1 MFAVPGWSI
10 SVSQPK
16 LQQDIKNNSKTT
28 KADTNGHSVL
38 EKKNSKKRKRGHGRT
53 NGTEVTKDNVAD
65 LWQKYIEGRDLPQG
79 PRNENPPKKKK
90 KRIRKEKVNDR
101 ESQIPDGQNT
111 LFKTHQV
118 PSTAKDL
125 KKQTSAPANATSEP
139 QDLKNKKKHRK
150 AKGHEQSQ
158 SETTEAFPPRQS
170 SSTTGSV
177 LKPATVPSTT
187 STPPAPPPLPA
198 NAKLTPLQTAMR
210 AKLISARF
218 RHLNQTLYTT
228 PSTHASSLFSSN
240 PEAFASY
247 HDGFRAQVASW
258 PSNPVDIFIQEIK
271 TRGASG
277 GPKSQKQ
284 LWRTEKKK
292 KLGKKGKND
301 ADVENGL
308 PAEEAGGNSAGDST
322 KVDPIPRHFQTRTCT
337 IIDLG
342 CGDAHLHASLLP
354 VTDSLNLKLHS
365 FDLAPGAGPN
375 AHLITVSDIAK
386 LPLADKSVDVA
397 IFCLALMGTN
407 WIDFVVEAA
416 RVVRIG
422 GECWVGEV
430 RSRFTGTKDIER
442 LKGDKAGKGNKGKKT
457 KTKKGDDDDG
467 DDELRGVGATI
478 LVEEEQMAATGKK
491 GKSKEQETDVG
502 PFLDVFR
509 KRGFVLKGEVDMGNK
524 MFLRMRFARVR
535 DQSAGG
541 SKRQDGSKFVEKDD
555 GVEMD
560 PEVEAKV
567 LKPCVYKTR

>member
-10 SVSQPK
+10 SASQPK
-16 LQQDIKNNSKTT
+16 LQQDIKNNSKTS

-38 EKKNSKKRKRGHGRT
+38 EKKNSKKRKRGPGRI
-53 NGTEVTKDNVAD
+53 NGTEVTKDNVAE

-79 PRNENPPKKKK
+79 PRTENPPKKKK
-90 KRIRKEKVNDR
+90 KRIRKEKVNDK
-101 ESQIPDGQNT
+101 ESQIPDDQNT
-111 LFKTHQV
+111 VFKTHQV

-125 KKQTSAPANATSEP
+125 KNQTSAPRNATSEP

-158 SETTEAFPPRQS
+158 SKTTEVFPPRQP
-170 SSTTGSV
+170 SSTTGPV

-187 STPPAPPPLPA
+187 STPRAPPPLPA

-247 HDGFRAQVASW
+247 HDGFRTQVASW
-258 PSNPVDIFIQEIK
+258 PSNPVEIFIQ
-271 TRGASG
+271 
-277 GPKSQKQ
+277 
-284 LWRTEKKK
+284 
-292 KLGKKGKND
+292 LGKKGKND
-301 ADVENGL
+301 ADIENGL
-308 PAEEAGGNSAGDST
+308 PIEEAGEDSAGDST
-322 KVDPIPRHFQTRTCT
+322 KVDPIPRHFQTKTCT

-342 CGDAHLHASLLP
+342 CGDAHLHASLLTL
-354 VTDSLNLKLHS
+354 TDSLNLKLHS

-407 WIDFVVEAA
+407 WIEFVVEAA
-416 RVVRIG
+416 RVVRVG

-467 DDELRGVGATI
+467 DDELRGAGAPI
-478 LVEEEQMAATGKK
+478 LVEEEEMAATGKQ

-541 SKRQDGSKFVEKDD
+541 LKRQDGSKFVEKDD
-555 GVEMD
+555 GMEMD

>member
-10 SVSQPK
+10 SANQPI
-16 LQQDIKNNSKTT
+16 LQQEVKNDAKTT
-28 KADTNGHSVL
+28 KADTNGHSIL
-38 EKKNSKKRKRGHGRT
+38 EKHNSKKRKRGHGRI
-53 NGTEVTKDNVAD
+53 NGTEVTKHNVAD
-65 LWQKYIEGRDLPQG
+65 LWQKHIEGKNLPQG
-79 PRNENPPKKKK
+79 ADNENPPKKKK
-90 KRIRKEKVNDR
+90 RTRKEKVNDE
-101 ESQIPDGQNT
+101 ESQTLDGQNT
-111 LFKTHQV
+111 GFKNNQV
-118 PSTAKDL
+118 PSTAIDL
-125 KKQTSAPANATSEP
+125 EKHISAPMNATSEP
-139 QDLKNKKKHRK
+139 RDLKTKKKHRK
-150 AKGHEQSQ
+150 AKGHEQFQ
-158 SETTEAFPPRQS
+158 SKTTEAFPPRQS

-177 LKPATVPSTT
+177 LKPATAPSTT
-187 STPPAPPPLPA
+187 SLPPAPPPLPS

-210 AKLISARF
+210 AKLVSARF

-247 HDGFRAQVASW
+247 HAGFRTQVASW
-258 PSNPVDIFIQEIK
+258 PSNPVDIFIQEIR

-284 LWRTEKKK
+284 LWRAEMKKK
-292 KLGKKGKND
+292 VGKKGKND
-301 ADVENGL
+301 ADIENLL
-308 PAEEAGGNSAGDST
+308 PAEEAGEKSAGDST
-322 KVDPIPRHFQTRTCT
+322 KVDPLPRHFQTKTCT
-337 IIDLG
+337 IVDLG
-342 CGDAHLHASLLP
+342 CGDAHLHGSLLP
-354 VTDSLNLKLHS
+354 LTDSLNLKLSS

-416 RVVRIG
+416 RVVRVG

-442 LKGDKAGKGNKGKKT
+442 LKGNKAGKGNKAKIT
-457 KTKKGDDDDG
+457 KRKKGNDDNG
-467 DDELRGVGATI
+467 DDELRGVGVPI
-478 LVEEEQMAATGKK
+478 LAEEEEMAATGKQ

-502 PFLDVFR
+502 PFLEVFR
-509 KRGFVLKGEVDMGNK
+509 KRGFVLKGEVDIGNK
-524 MFLRMRFARVR
+524 MFLRMGFARVR

-541 SKRQDGSKFVEKDD
+541 LKGQDGSKFVEKDG
-555 GVEMD
+555 GVEPD